1 VPDARDSASTIGHGQ
16 GRIVVPGY
24 RRALALPSLCS
35 LPLLELG
42 GKRTL
47 VGVYPGN
54 LVLVP
59 DQFPRKVAIRVWTTL
74 HASTA
79 GHLTGT
85 VRAIRADDRSVV
97 FEDKMSVTVSAVKE
111 LVPAAFLLICEV
123 VKKGHLLVQVQGTGD
138 EGWLALGSFEVSV
151 G

>member
-1 VPDARDSASTIGHGQ
+1 MTWPHTATPTRTRLLTSPNWRANGCERFWKTANPFLRGDRAPKCQARSDDPRRLAAPSSRWKSGAGKRGRLRPITCPLKPVPDARDSASTIGHGQ
-16 GRIVVPGY
+16 GRIVVRGY

-59 DQFPRKVAIRVWTTL
+59 DQFPRKVAIRVW
-74 HASTA
+74 
-79 GHLTGT
+79 
-85 VRAIRADDRSVV
+85 
-97 FEDKMSVTVSAVKE
+97 
-111 LVPAAFLLICEV
+111 
-123 VKKGHLLVQVQGTGD
+123 
-138 EGWLALGSFEVSV
+138 
-151 G
+151 